1 MKTFIISILALFLV
15 GAIVGGFIFHD
26 KYRDIESKLHQSN
39 ENVSSLND
47 RIDQL
52 TAENSKL
59 YDQINKN
66 IELDKKVT
74 DLNNE
79 LKIATERNS
88 QLENQLKDETE
99 KITSLNKDILSL
111 KDKTLKLQAQIQG
124 EKSLEEEISRLQEDL
139 GQEREAAISK
149 EREASVLKDK
159 ISKLQAQIQGEKSL
173 AQNKIKEL
181 KSVSKSLIAE
191 LEKQL
196 KNKEMTIKEFK
207 EKLTITLVDSLLFD
221 FGKATITTEGREVL
235 DKVINIVR
243 NIHDMQI
250 WIVGHTDNVPIKE
263 EYLYK
268 FPSNW
273 ELSAA
278 RASAVANYFQ
288 KNNNIDPKDLTVIG
302 RSFYE
307 PVATNNTAEGRAKN
321 RRVEIVI
328 APKLME

>member
-26 KYRDIESKLHQSN
+26 KYRDIESKLHASN
-39 ENVSSLND
+39 ESLSSLND
-47 RIDQL
+47 SIDQL

-59 YDQINKN
+59 YDQINTN

-74 DLNNE
+74 DLNDE
-79 LKIATERNS
+79 LKIVTERNS

-111 KDKTLKLQAQIQG
+111 KNKTLKLQAQIQG
-124 EKSLEEEISRLQEDL
+124 EKPLEEKISRLQEDL
-139 GQEREAAISK
+139 RQERETAMSREK
-149 EREASVLKDK
+149 ETSVLKDK
-159 ISKLQAQIQGEKSL
+159 ISKLQAQIQGQNFV
-173 AQNKIKEL
+173 AQSRIKEL
-181 KSVSKSLIAE
+181 KSASKSLIAE
-191 LEKQL
+191 LEREL
-196 KNKEMTIKEFK
+196 KDKLLTIKELK

-221 FGKATITTEGREVL
+221 FGKATITTEGREAL
-235 DKVINIVR
+235 DKVGNIVR

-250 WIVGHTDNVPIKE
+250 WIVGHTDNVPIKN

-278 RASAVANYFQ
+278 RASAVTNYFQ
-288 KNNNIDPKDLTVIG
+288 KNNTIDPKDLTVIG

-307 PVATNNTAEGRAKN
+307 PVATNDTAEGRAKN
-321 RRVEIVI
+321 RRVEIII